1 MELLGGPGGELQFAE
16 VFRTQVYLYL
26 FAGLGGFLL
35 CLFFT
40 DYALQRFTAD
50 LRGMFL
56 CLQLELAE
64 ILARGTSYFGHFRA
78 ILVFVLPDQSLAA
91 LVLPP
96 LELGQVETVP
106 GLEVSHLQQNRVL
119 PSPLL

>member
-1 MELLGGPGGELQFAE
+1 
-16 VFRTQVYLYL
+16 
-26 FAGLGGFLL
+26 
-35 CLFFT
+35 
-40 DYALQRFTAD
+40 
-50 LRGMFL
+50 MFL

-64 ILARGTSYFGHFRA
+64 ILARGTSYFGQFRA

-96 LELGQVETVP
+96 LELGQVEMVP

-119 PSPLL
+119 SSRSCT